1 MPMCNLLEYSKN
13 YKKATGSLWN
23 YYRDEPNDFP
33 ADNYNANPITNSASF
48 KYKTSIKG
56 KTSNANQENGD
67 NTEQGNTKIKKK
79 LEIVVPLKH
88 LSNFLRNLDM
98 SLIKCEVSLTLC
110 WSEKCV
116 LTDIATQETRNVN
129 LNADPLVEARER
141 IGAPKNATFKTTDT
155 KLYVPVVTLSTEDD
169 DNILELLQS
178 QLKRTIKW
186 NKPRSEVANQTK
198 TNNLNYLID
207 PTFNKVNRLFVSSF
221 ENEQDRT
228 SFSKHYTAKV
238 EIKTSM
244 Y

>member
-1 MPMCNLLEYSKN
+1 MLRSDFCDFSDAYIVVKGTITLTKHTDREFIDVRNRFLAFKNNTPFINCISKINNVLIQNTEHLHVVMPMCKLLEYSKN

-67 NTEQGNTKIKKK
+67 NNEQGNTKIKKK

-98 SLIKCEVSLTLC
+98 SLIKCEVSLTLT

-116 LTDIATQETRNVN
+116 LTDITTQETRNAN

-141 IGAPKNATFKTTDT
+141 IGALKNATFKTTDT
-155 KLYVPVVTLSTEDD
+155 KL
-169 DNILELLQS
+169 
-178 QLKRTIKW
+178 
-186 NKPRSEVANQTK
+186 
-198 TNNLNYLID
+198 
-207 PTFNKVNRLFVSSF
+207 
-221 ENEQDRT
+221 
-228 SFSKHYTAKV
+228 
-238 EIKTSM
+238 
-244 Y
+244 